1 MRRCTSLLA
10 ALAVVVAL
18 VAAPAAADV
27 LYSQLPVA
35 DNGALR
41 SDFNHWNP
49 QQEADDFELPSPS
62 YIHDV
67 HWWGIYYNQ
76 DEPEADDFTIRFFNP
91 NASGLPEVSPFVSVA
106 PVGLTRTLTAMTA
119 LGDPVYFYE
128 ADLPSDV
135 LASAGAAY
143 FLSIVNATQ
152 SGEWSWVADGDGT
165 HYYRTGEGQAWSTSS
180 IDTDHAFE
188 LTGTIIPEP
197 ATIALV
203 GLGILGLARRRRK

>member
-1 MRRCTSLLA
+1 MARPRRVWSRGEEVVPDRGGSGQA

-35 DNGALR
+35 DNGALA
-41 SDFNHWNP
+41 SDFNRSNP

-76 DEPEADDFTIRFFNP
+76 PEPEADDFTIRFFNP
-91 NASGLPEVSPFVSVA
+91 NDSGLPTIRFFNPNDSGLPEADPFVSVA
-106 PVGLTRTLTAMTA
+106 PVDLTRTLTAMTA
-119 LGDPVYFYE
+119 LGDPVYYYE

-135 LASAGAAY
+135 LVSAGAAY
-143 FLSIVNATQ
+143 FLSIVNSTQ

-165 HYYRTGEGQAWSTSS
+165 HYYRTAEGQAWST
-180 IDTDHAFE
+180 
-188 LTGTIIPEP
+188 
-197 ATIALV
+197 
-203 GLGILGLARRRRK
+203 